1 MVTTTRSR
9 DPEKVAEVKA
19 ATKERQ
25 KKDAVLEKLVEKKR
39 RIEKTARVLLR
50 IEYQNKIDDFLQNK
64 LPLIENNE
72 LSPSVAKA
80 LLEVEMDEKIE
91 SLIKSGEAVN
101 MVLTEIPTLVDNILE
116 SNINQLQLLESKTK
130 ITDEDISAIEDQS
143 EREERIVS
151 PEEIRKSHGVD
162 I

>member
-1 MVTTTRSR
+1 MVTVTRST
-9 DPEKVAEVKA
+9 DPEKVAKVKK
-19 ATKERQ
+19 ATEERE

-64 LPLIENNE
+64 LPLVENNE

-91 SLIKSGEAVN
+91 SLIKSGEATN
-101 MVLTEIPTLVDNILE
+101 MVLTEIPTLVDKILE

-143 EREERIVS
+143 EREERVIS
-151 PEEIRKSHGVD
+151 PEEIRKSHGID